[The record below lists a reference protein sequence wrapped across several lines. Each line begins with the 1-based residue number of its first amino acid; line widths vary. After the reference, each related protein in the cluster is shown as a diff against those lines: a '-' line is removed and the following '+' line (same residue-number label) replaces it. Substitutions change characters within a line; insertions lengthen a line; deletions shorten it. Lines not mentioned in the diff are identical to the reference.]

1 MSLFGGKSAATFF
14 ARLFDKD
21 KTPASPEEPEVTYQ
35 RKRSQSLFAPNV
47 SSLMAG
53 DHVGGIG
60 GKGKGRFQLIFKNN

>member
-14 ARLFDKD
+14 TKLFEKEKD
-21 KTPASPEEPEVTYQ
+21 PPEEPEVTSYQ

-47 SSLMAG
+47 SSLMSG

-60 GKGKGRFQLIFKNN
+60 GKGSPIQD